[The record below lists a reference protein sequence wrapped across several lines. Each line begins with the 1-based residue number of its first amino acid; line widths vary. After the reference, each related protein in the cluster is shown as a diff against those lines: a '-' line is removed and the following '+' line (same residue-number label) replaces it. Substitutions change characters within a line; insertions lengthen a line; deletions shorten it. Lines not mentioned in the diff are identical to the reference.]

1 MSSGGLGSAAASLQ
15 SCFSPTT
22 RRCSS
27 YSYAPTSLI
36 PRTLSSPNLKLK
48 GLRFSGPKG
57 SRIYSNSSN
66 RPGGADGG
74 SASGITINSH
84 YFSSNFICS
93 RMIKTQFF
101 IGCFEVTRPFDSIKW
116 ATLRE
121 ARLANNLQL
130 INSWVMAVLNLLSIS
145 EFIHD

>member
-1 MSSGGLGSAAASLQ
+1 MRKKRDRKVKREMSSGGLGSAAASLQ

-22 RRCSS
+22 SRYSS

-66 RPGGADGG
+66 RPGGAAGG

-101 IGCFEVTRPFDSIKW
+101 IGCFEVTRPFDLIKW
-116 ATLRE
+116 TTLRE
-121 ARLANNLQL
+121 ARLANNL
-130 INSWVMAVLNLLSIS
+130 
-145 EFIHD
+145 

>member
-57 SRIYSNSSN
+57 NRIYSNSSN

-74 SASGITINSH
+74 SASGISSHH

-101 IGCFEVTRPFDSIKW
+101 IGCFEETRPFYLIKW
-116 ATLRE
+116 TALRE
-121 ARLANNLQL
+121 ARLANNL
-130 INSWVMAVLNLLSIS
+130 
-145 EFIHD
+145 